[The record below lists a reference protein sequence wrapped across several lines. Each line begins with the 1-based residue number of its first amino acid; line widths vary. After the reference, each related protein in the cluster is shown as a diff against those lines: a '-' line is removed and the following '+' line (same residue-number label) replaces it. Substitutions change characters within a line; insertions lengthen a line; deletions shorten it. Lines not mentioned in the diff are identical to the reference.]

1 MGLALPTLSGR
12 DYHTRIK
19 AEEAWIMDQT
29 DLPYLSLTEFS
40 WLIESKKVSPVE
52 VTQAYLDRID
62 GSALTTLN
70 ILKRK
75 L

>member
-1 MGLALPTLSGR
+1 
-12 DYHTRIK
+12 
-19 AEEAWIMDQT
+19 MDQT

-52 VTQAYLDRID
+52 VAQANLDRID

>member
-1 MGLALPTLSGR
+1 MPTLSGR

-19 AEEAWIMDQT
+19 AEEAWIIDKT
-29 DLPYLSLTEFS
+29 DLTYLSVTELS
-40 WLIESKKVSPVE
+40 WLIESKEVSPVE

-62 GSALTTLN
+62 GSTLTTLN